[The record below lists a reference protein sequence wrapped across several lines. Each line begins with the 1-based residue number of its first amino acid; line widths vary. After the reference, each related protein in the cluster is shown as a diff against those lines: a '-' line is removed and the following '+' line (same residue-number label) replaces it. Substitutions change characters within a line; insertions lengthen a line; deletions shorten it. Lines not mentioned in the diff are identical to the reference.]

1 MRLQKTKILT
11 GTMLTLLLSAVSVF
25 PAIARPASEGESKQ
39 LQSQTNTDTTTPT
52 PTNTDTTTPTPTN
65 TNTTTPDPTNTNQ
78 VVSGT
83 VSSIRGNVVT
93 LKLPDGTTRSMM
105 LTPEDLTR
113 LNLMPGMEI
122 SATLDDQNM
131 ASNVSMVEA
140 ADATDTTRLNRTRR
154 VEETTIQRR
163 TVQTTPS
170 PAPTTTTGETTSTPD
185 TAQTEPQ
192 TTEAAPVPAL
202 W

>member
-52 PTNTDTTTPTPTN
+52 PTNTNP
-65 TNTTTPDPTNTNQ
+65 TTPDATNTNQ

-93 LKLPDGTTRSMM
+93 LRLPDGTTRSMT

-131 ASNVSMVEA
+131 ASNVSMVQ

-170 PAPTTTTGETTSTPD
+170 PAPTTTTGETTTAPD
-185 TAQTEPQ
+185 TTQTEPQ

>member
-1 MRLQKTKILT
+1 MRLQKTKVLT
-11 GTMLTLLLSAVSVF
+11 GTMLTLLLSAVSVL
-25 PAIARPASEGESKQ
+25 PAIARPADEGESRQ
-39 LQSQTNTDTTTPT
+39 LISQTNTDTTTP
-52 PTNTDTTTPTPTN
+52 N
-65 TNTTTPDPTNTNQ
+65 PTNTNQ
-78 VVSGT
+78 VVRGT
-83 VSSIRGNVVT
+83 VKSIKGNMVT
-93 LKLPDGTTRSMM
+93 LTLPDGTTTDMM

-131 ASNVSMVEA
+131 ASNVSMVEV
-140 ADATDTTRLNRTRR
+140 DATDTTRLNRTRR

-170 PAPTTTTGETTSTPD
+170 PAPTTTTGETTTTPD
-185 TAQTEPQ
+185 TMTQTEPQ
-192 TTEAAPVPAL
+192 TTEAAPVRAL

>member
-52 PTNTDTTTPTPTN
+52 PTNT
-65 TNTTTPDPTNTNQ
+65 NQ
-78 VVSGT
+78 LVRGT

-93 LKLPDGTTRSMM
+93 LRLPDGTTRSMM

>member
-52 PTNTDTTTPTPTN
+52 PTNT
-65 TNTTTPDPTNTNQ
+65 NTTTPDPTNTNQ

-93 LKLPDGTTRSMM
+93 LRLPDGTTRSMM

>member
-1 MRLQKTKILT
+1 MRLQKTKVLT

-25 PAIARPASEGESKQ
+25 PAIARPVEGESRQ
-39 LQSQTNTDTTTPT
+39 LQSQTNTDTTTP
-52 PTNTDTTTPTPTN
+52 NPTN
-65 TNTTTPDPTNTNQ
+65 TNTTTPNPTNTNQ

-93 LKLPDGTTRSMM
+93 LRLPDGTTRSMM

>member
-1 MRLQKTKILT
+1 MRLQKTKVLT
-11 GTMLTLLLSAVSVF
+11 GTMLTLLLSAVSVL
-25 PAIARPASEGESKQ
+25 PAIARPVSEGESRQ
-39 LQSQTNTDTTTPT
+39 LISQTNTDTPT
-52 PTNTDTTTPTPTN
+52 ANPTN
-65 TNTTTPDPTNTNQ
+65 TNTTTPNSTDTNQ
-78 VVSGT
+78 VVRGT
-83 VSSIRGNVVT
+83 VSSVRGNVVT
-93 LKLPDGTTRSMM
+93 LRLPDGTTRSMM
-105 LTPEDLTR
+105 LSPEDLTR

-170 PAPTTTTGETTSTPD
+170 PGPTTTTGETTSTPD
-185 TAQTEPQ
+185 TVQTEPQ

>member
-1 MRLQKTKILT
+1 MRLPKTKVLT

-25 PAIARPASEGESKQ
+25 PAIARPAEGESRQ
-39 LQSQTNTDTTTPT
+39 LLSQTNTDTTTPS
-52 PTNTDTTTPTPTN
+52 PTDAS
-65 TNTTTPDPTNTNQ
+65 Q
-78 VVSGT
+78 LVRGT
-83 VSSIRGNVVT
+83 VRSIKGNVVT
-93 LKLPDGTTRSMM
+93 LTLPDGTTRDMM

-131 ASNVSMVEA
+131 ASNVSMVT
-140 ADATDTTRLNRTRR
+140 ADTTDTTRLNRTRR
-154 VEETTIQRR
+154 VEETTTQQR

-170 PAPTTTTGETTSTPD
+170 PAPTTITGETT
-185 TAQTEPQ
+185 TAPETTTTQTEPE
-192 TTEAAPVPAL
+192 TTQAAPVPAL

>member
-1 MRLQKTKILT
+1 MRLQKTKVLT

-25 PAIARPASEGESKQ
+25 PAIARPVSEGESRQ
-39 LQSQTNTDTTTPT
+39 LISQTNTDTTTPNPT
-52 PTNTDTTTPTPTN
+52 NTNTDTTTP
-65 TNTTTPDPTNTNQ
+65 DPTSTNQ
-78 VVSGT
+78 VVRGT

-93 LKLPDGTTRSMM
+93 LRLPDGTTKDMM

-113 LNLMPGMEI
+113 LNLVPGMEI

-131 ASNVSMVEA
+131 ASDVSTVA

-170 PAPTTTTGETTSTPD
+170 PAPTTITGETTTAPD
-185 TAQTEPQ
+185 TTTTQTEPE
-192 TTEAAPVPAL
+192 TTQAAPVPAL

>member
-1 MRLQKTKILT
+1 MRLQKTKVLT

-25 PAIARPASEGESKQ
+25 PAIARPVEGESRQ
-39 LQSQTNTDTTTPT
+39 LQSQTNTDTTTP
-52 PTNTDTTTPTPTN
+52 NPTN
-65 TNTTTPDPTNTNQ
+65 TNTTTPNPTNTNQ

-93 LKLPDGTTRSMM
+93 LRLPDGTTRSMM
-105 LTPEDLTR
+105 LTPEDITR

-131 ASNVSMVEA
+131 ASNVSMVT

-163 TVQTTPS
+163 TVQTTPA
-170 PAPTTTTGETTSTPD
+170 PAPTTITGETTTAPD
-185 TAQTEPQ
+185 ATTTQTEPE
-192 TTEAAPVPAL
+192 TTQAAPVPAL

>member
-52 PTNTDTTTPTPTN
+52 PTNTDTTTPN
-65 TNTTTPDPTNTNQ
+65 PTNTNQ

-93 LKLPDGTTRSMM
+93 LRLPDGTTRSMM

-170 PAPTTTTGETTSTPD
+170 PAPTTTTGETTTAPD
-185 TAQTEPQ
+185 TTTQTEPQ
-192 TTEAAPVPAL
+192 ATEAAPVPAL